1 MTNDATLGGYVNTHH
16 CPPAFLGPDG
26 FSYTAEVYID
36 SDSQAD
42 GRFGAAVLFI
52 RWPKEGSKPEG
63 HLETA
68 YLEHGETQEVARSNL
83 ERLTLLELK
92 AHLDRLVEESKGRP
106 DW

>member
-1 MTNDATLGGYVNTHH
+1 MTNDATLGGYVKTHS
-16 CPPAFLGPDG
+16 CPPAFLGHDG

-36 SDSQAD
+36 DDSQAD

-52 RWPKEGSKPEG
+52 RWPKEGVRPEG
-63 HLETA
+63 HLETG
-68 YLEHGETQEVARSNL
+68 YLEHGDTQEIARSNL

-92 AHLDRLVEESKGRP
+92 EHLDRLVEESKGRP